1 MEIRHATPEDL
12 PAVIE
17 LLKASLG
24 EGMIQKSL
32 NLWKW
37 KHLDNPHGVSP
48 VLIAV
53 ENGVVAGVRAFLKWQ
68 WQYKGKTYE
77 AVRAVDTATHPD
89 FQGKGIFKK
98 LTLQGLEDAKQ
109 ADVKFVYNTP
119 NENSKPG
126 YLKMGWVEQGRMP
139 LKLRVN
145 PTSYGNI
152 AEPQAPQQE
161 WERLQALL
169 PTLLNP
175 ASESGA
181 VYTKLSP
188 AYINWRYRDNPLFPY
203 YFITDYRS
211 YLLFYRIKK
220 HKFGQEMRV
229 VDIFTNSVSIKAAAL
244 KNLKNTFK
252 KIAGECFLVS
262 ASGRH
267 YTLAKEVYFSMG
279 ILPVVARGPI
289 VTLKNLLMSNNSF
302 NELKEVENWS
312 YSLGDME
319 LF

>member
-1 MEIRHATPEDL
+1 MKIRHATSEDL
-12 PAVIE
+12 PEVIE

-32 NLWKW
+32 DLWNW
-37 KHLDNPHGVSP
+37 KHIDNPHGASP

-53 ENGVVAGVRAFLKWQ
+53 ENRVIAGVRAFLKWQ
-68 WQYKGKTYE
+68 WQYNGKVYE

-109 ADVKFVYNTP
+109 AGVEFVYNTP

-126 YLKMGWVEQGRMP
+126 YLKMGWVEQGHMP
-139 LKLRVN
+139 LKLKVN
-145 PTSYGNI
+145 LTSYGNTV
-152 AEPQAPQQE
+152 EPKAPVQD

-169 PTLLNP
+169 PSLINP
-175 ASESGA
+175 VSNSGE
-181 VYTKLSP
+181 VHTKLSP

-203 YFITDYRS
+203 YFITDYCS

-229 VDIFTNSVSIKAAAL
+229 VDVFINSDSLETAAIK
-244 KNLKNTFK
+244 KLKNTFK
-252 KIAGECFLVS
+252 QIAGKCFLVS

-267 YTLAKEVYFSMG
+267 YSLAKKVYFSMG
-279 ILPVVARGPI
+279 LLPVMAKGPI
-289 VTLKNLLMSNNSF
+289 VTLRNLQMSEEGF
-302 NELKEVENWS
+302 AELRAVDNWA